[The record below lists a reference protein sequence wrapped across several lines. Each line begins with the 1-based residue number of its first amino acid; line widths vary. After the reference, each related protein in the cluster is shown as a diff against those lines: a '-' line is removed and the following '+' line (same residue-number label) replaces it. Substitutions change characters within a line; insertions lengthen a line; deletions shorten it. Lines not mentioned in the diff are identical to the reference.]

1 MNKKNIL
8 MLGDAIAIAILTYIG
23 FAFHNQTE
31 ISSRMATTFFPMLLG
46 WFLLAPW
53 FGLFDENVTPNQKL
67 LLRVPLAMLFVA
79 PLASI
84 LRSASL
90 GSAALPTFTF
100 ILGFTN
106 AIGML
111 IWRWIYYFITNQNKQ
126 SG

>member
-1 MNKKNIL
+1 MNKKQIL
-8 MLGDAIAIAILTYIG
+8 ILGDVIAIAILTYIG

-31 ISSRMATTFFPMLLG
+31 ISARMAVTFFPVLLS

-53 FGLFDENVTPNQKL
+53 FGLFDENVVSNQKL

-90 GSAALPTFTF
+90 GSAALPIFTF

-111 IWRWIYYFITNQNKQ
+111 IWRWLYLFVTNKTK
-126 SG
+126 

>member
-8 MLGDAIAIAILTYIG
+8 LIGDVIVLAILTYIG

-31 ISSRMATTFFPMLLG
+31 ISSRMATTFFPMIFG

-53 FGLFDENVTPNQKL
+53 FGLFNENITSNQKL

-90 GSAALPTFTF
+90 GSAALPIFTF
-100 ILGFTN
+100 ILGFAN

-111 IWRWIYYFITNQNKQ
+111 IWRWIYFFITNRNKQ

>member
-1 MNKKNIL
+1 MNKKQTL

-23 FAFHNQTE
+23 FTFHNQTE

-53 FGLFDENVTPNQKL
+53 FGLFDENIISNQKL

-90 GSAALPTFTF
+90 ESAALPIFTF

-111 IWRWIYYFITNQNKQ
+111 AWRWIYYKLSNRNK
-126 SG
+126 